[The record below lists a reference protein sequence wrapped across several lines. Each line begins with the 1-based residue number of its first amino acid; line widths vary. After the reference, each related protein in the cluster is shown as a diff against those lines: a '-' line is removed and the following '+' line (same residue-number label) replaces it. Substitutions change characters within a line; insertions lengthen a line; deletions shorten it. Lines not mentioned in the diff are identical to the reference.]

1 MPTSSQQQIRS
12 IRRTV
17 CIGLGGTGRD
27 VMMLIRRLIVDRYG
41 KLSELPIVSFVHL
54 DTDREAGENTG
65 LRTGN
70 IYRGENLIF
79 APSEKLSATMKSQE
93 IDDLINGLK
102 QRQNYDRE
110 SPYDHIGEWFSPHLL
125 QNVKA
130 IENGASGIRPIGR
143 LAFFHN
149 YRKIRDLL
157 QSAEARTRGHERK
170 LLEKRL
176 VLEPGLNI
184 FVVGSLCGGTGSGIF
199 LDVAYCLRNLYK
211 TIEYQLKGYLV
222 ISPELFGDTPSMRA
236 NTYAALKELNYY
248 ATGNTPFQANY
259 DPQYSVKVQENR
271 PPFDFTYLISNQT
284 ETDYKI
290 LDKGKLFNVIAHKIF
305 LDSSDELTNRIK
317 SNEDNFRKQFAN
329 SPTDE
334 HPRRNNQQTY
344 LTFGLAKI
352 FFPQELTVQIALNR
366 VKIKLISYML
376 SGEGQTPDSNALLE
390 NFLQGWKTGQEN
402 INPFVAK
409 LESSSVDKNRTISQE
424 LKRWKSDYEERITST
439 KSQAE
444 RQNLIEQLQADLKS
458 QFRKAQPGE
467 TESTR
472 GAWLTLIQQAST
484 PLLKTLKNDLLQYLA
499 LLLLPSG
506 VSFSI
511 ICARIFLDAITTELN
526 RYQRDL
532 EEDIQALGHSY
543 DSDQVD
549 KSLRNSL
556 QIYDDLGKNTSFSF
570 FRKRNT
576 NVSFQ
581 AEMQNTLQEISK
593 YIEHNIKVV
602 NLQESLKIVQELLSF
617 ILELVSQAADLN
629 HLLSTLKNDYERHGD
644 DLSQLD
650 QDDITGEAI
659 FSETDIES
667 YFQVFLP
674 EAERRTRLN
683 KLATRVTEIT
693 QSLTSEKS
701 LLNLLV
707 QDRHLDQ
714 ALLQETIDKVVEE
727 ELGSLSISAKQSVI
741 QRFLERY
748 PLSDAENRMKQILR
762 EAEPLLN
769 LNRSAPYFQN
779 DPGNVSEIIAFQQID
794 TREVHKFENILMQ
807 SIGISGSDVIQSIQS
822 NTEIV
827 MIKEYAAFPLRLI
840 TGLEVLREQY
850 NRQEQLDSTILH
862 SDYQHTFVDP
872 IPPSA
877 NLIIDLQDVFYT
889 CIAFGIL
896 KETENSYIYD
906 FFDEYL
912 NREQT
917 LQLSLIWFEALEQL
931 ANAPE
936 KVRADLKY
944 ARDQLLNSIRNNK
957 SLWPHTY
964 RPMLQKMIKEISEFP
979 NDHPNF
985 PEVGTVL
992 GVQATLNKHG
1002 STGILQR
1009 LWNSLRAEFE
1019 QDNPTTRSIPHK
1031 STVLLTSA
1039 HQRPEDNQRNQDSE
1053 VMDDVWDNDQS
1064 IEVSVIET
1072 NQPKINHQVNEPER
1086 LQENGGLEKLE
1097 WLVKVW
1103 REGGLTD
1110 EEFRLAKRKLL
1121 E

>member
-1 MPTSSQQQIRS
+1 MATSSQQQIRS

-27 VMMLIRRLIVDRYG
+27 VLMLIRRLIIDRYG

-54 DTDREAGENTG
+54 DTDREAGESTG

-79 APSEKLSATMKSQE
+79 TPSEKLSATMKSQE
-93 IDDLINGLK
+93 IDDLTNGLK

-110 SPYDHIGEWFSPHLL
+110 NPYDHIGEWFSPHLL

-157 QSAEARTRGHERK
+157 INAEARTRGHERK

-222 ISPELFGDTPSMRA
+222 ISSELFGDTPSMRA

-259 DPQYSVKVQENR
+259 DPQYSVRVQENR

-290 LDKGKLFNVIAHKIF
+290 LDKSKLFNVIAHKIF
-305 LDSSDELTNRIK
+305 LDSSDELTTRIK

-352 FFPQELTVQIALNR
+352 FFPQELTIQIALTR
-366 VKIKLISYML
+366 IKIKLISFIL
-376 SGEGQTPDSNALLE
+376 TGEGQTPDSNTLLE
-390 NFLQGWKTGQEN
+390 NFLLTWKTSQES
-402 INPFVAK
+402 INPVVAR

-424 LKRWKSDYEERITST
+424 LKRWKSDYEERIASS
-439 KSQAE
+439 KNQSE
-444 RQNLIEQLQADLKS
+444 RQNFVEQLQADLRS

-467 TESTR
+467 SESTR
-472 GAWLTLIQQAST
+472 GAWLTLIQQASLS
-484 PLLKTLKNDLLQYLA
+484 LLKTLKNEILQYLA

-506 VSFSI
+506 VNFSI
-511 ICARIFLDAITTELN
+511 MCARIFLDAITTELN

-532 EEDIQALGHSY
+532 EEEIQALGHLY
-543 DSDQVD
+543 DSEQVD

-556 QIYDDLGKNTSFSF
+556 QIHDDIEKSTSFGL
-570 FRKRNT
+570 FRKRSINA
-576 NVSFQ
+576 NFQ
-581 AEMQNTLQEISK
+581 TEMQNTLQEVSK
-593 YIEHNIKVV
+593 YIDHNTKLVSH
-602 NLQESLKIVQELLSF
+602 QESLKIIQDLLRF
-617 ILELVSQAADLN
+617 IQGLVSQAADLN
-629 HLLSTLKNDYERHGD
+629 GLLYTLKNDYERHGE

-650 QDDITGEAI
+650 QDDITGEAL

-674 EAERRTRLN
+674 EAERRARLN
-683 KLATRVTEIT
+683 KLATNVTEVT

-701 LLNLLV
+701 LLNILV

-714 ALLQETIDKVVEE
+714 VLLQETIDKVVEE

-769 LNRSAPYFQN
+769 LNRSASYFQD
-779 DPGNVSEIIAFQQID
+779 DPGNESEIIAFQQID
-794 TREVHKFENILMQ
+794 TREVHQFEDILIK
-807 SIGISGSDVIQSIQS
+807 SIGITGSDVIQSIQS

-840 TGLEVLREQY
+840 TGLELMREQY
-850 NRQEQLDSTILH
+850 SRQEKLDSYILH

-877 NLIIDLQDVFYT
+877 NVIIDLQDVFYA

-896 KETENSYIYD
+896 RETENGYIYKY
-906 FFDEYL
+906 FDEYFD
-912 NREQT
+912 RDQT
-917 LQLSLIWFEALEQL
+917 IQLSLVWFEALEQL
-931 ANAPE
+931 ANASE
-936 KVRADLKY
+936 NLRGELRNV
-944 ARDQLLNSIRNNK
+944 RDQLIDSIRNNK
-957 SLWPHTY
+957 SLWQSKY
-964 RPMLQKMIKEISEFP
+964 RPMLQKMIKEVSEFS
-979 NDHPNF
+979 NDHPNYL
-985 PEVGTVL
+985 EVGAVL
-992 GVQATLNKHG
+992 GVQPTLNKPG

-1019 QDNPTTRSIPHK
+1019 QGNVPTGSTSSTPVILLSAAGQQSEQNNQIQDNEVIDD
-1031 STVLLTSA
+1031 LW
-1039 HQRPEDNQRNQDSE
+1039 DQD
-1053 VMDDVWDNDQS
+1053 DS
-1064 IEVSVIET
+1064 IEVPVIES
-1072 NQPKINHQVNEPER
+1072 NQSKSNHQANERER
-1086 LQENGGLEKLE
+1086 LERLEGLER
-1097 WLVKVW
+1097 LVKLW
-1103 REGGLTD
+1103 KEGGLTD
-1110 EEFRLAKRKLL
+1110 EEFRRAKLQLL